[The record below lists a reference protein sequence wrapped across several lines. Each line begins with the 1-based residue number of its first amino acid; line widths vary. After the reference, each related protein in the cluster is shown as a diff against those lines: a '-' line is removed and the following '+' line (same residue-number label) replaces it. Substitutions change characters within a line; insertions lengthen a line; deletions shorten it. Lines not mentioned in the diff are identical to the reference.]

1 MYLDNEEEEYN
12 LSLSR
17 FESMLKTNKVLF
29 FDSEEFENI
38 ILHYL
43 DSGKLN
49 LAKKAL
55 NLGLDQ
61 HPHSTGLKLVQ
72 VELFIFQDK
81 LELADRL
88 LNELE
93 EIESNNEEVYIQRA
107 NIYSKK
113 GQHQEAIKSL
123 QTALKYTEDFPDV
136 YSLLGME
143 YLFVDEIQLAKESF
157 ILCLRYDVEDQSA
170 LYNIV
175 YCFDFLDENKE
186 AIIFLEDFINSN
198 PYSEI
203 AWHQLG
209 RQFFTL
215 KDFDKAVWAFDYA
228 TLIDEYFIGAYM
240 EKGKAQEK
248 QKKYKEAIESYLIT
262 IELDSPTSYA
272 LLRIGNCYEKLE
284 EFTLAKKYYKDA
296 VHEDPALDKAWIAIA
311 DLYVSLERFKKALFY
326 LKKAIQIDD
335 QNEKYWM
342 RYALFNK
349 TLLQFEDAEIG
360 YKNAAEC
367 GEFSLEHWLD
377 WADLLC
383 ILGNYN
389 GAIEKLLQIS
399 EFHNDHASVECR
411 LAAIYFI
418 LNEYSKGTYHL
429 TIALNK
435 DYKSVEIL
443 QNNFPLVWENPI
455 IQNIISK
462 YNDDSKSLD

>member
-55 NLGLDQ
+55 HLGLDQ

-93 EIESNNEEVYIQRA
+93 ELEPNNEEIYIQRA

-113 GQHQEAIKSL
+113 GQHDQAIKSL
-123 QTALKYTEDFPDV
+123 KTALLYTDDYSDV

-143 YLFVDEIQLAKESF
+143 YLFVDEIASAKESF
-157 ILCLRYDVEDQSA
+157 ILCLDYDLEDQSA

-175 YCFDFLDENKE
+175 YCFDFLDENQE
-186 AIIFLEDFINSN
+186 AVVFLENFIEKN

-209 RQFFTL
+209 RQFFNL
-215 KDFDKAVWAFDYA
+215 KDYKKAVWAFDYA
-228 TLIDEYFIGAYM
+228 TLIDEFFIGAYM
-240 EKGKAQEK
+240 EKAKALEK
-248 QKKYKEAIESYLIT
+248 QKKYIEAIESYLIT

-272 LLRIGNCYEKLE
+272 LLRIGSCYEKLE
-284 EFTLAKKYYKDA
+284 NHTLAKKYYKDT
-296 VHEDPALDKAWIAIA
+296 VHEDPSLDKGWIALA
-311 DLYVSLERFKKALFY
+311 DLYIKLDQFKKALYY
-326 LKKAIQIDD
+326 LKKAIEIDD
-335 QNEKYWM
+335 QNEKYWI
-342 RYALFNK
+342 RYALINK
-349 TLLQFEDAEIG
+349 ALLQFKDAEIG
-360 YKNAAEC
+360 YNNAAEC
-367 GEFSLEHWLD
+367 GEFSLEHWLE

-383 ILGNYN
+383 ILGEYN
-389 GAIEKLLQIS
+389 LAIEKLLQIA
-399 EFHNDHASVECR
+399 EFHNDHAFVESR

-418 LNEYSKGTYHL
+418 LHEYSKGTYHL
-429 TIALNK
+429 TVALNK
-435 DYKSVEIL
+435 DYKSIEVL

-455 IQNIISK
+455 IQNIIAK
-462 YNDDSKSLD
+462 YNDDSKLPE